1 MISRRLFSLCQS
13 NSVVGVVSSKF
24 PYRSHGDFPFV
35 NYQHPVIS
43 TEDGIKKSTEF
54 YEMMDKRR
62 TIRDFA
68 DKEVPVEII
77 ENCIKTAGTSP
88 SGAHKQPWTFVV
100 VTDLAT
106 KQKIREATEHV
117 EKANYG
123 VGVKRARMGPQWLKD
138 LEPIGTGW
146 EKEHVTEAPAVI
158 VVFKKMYSINDGKK
172 KGNYYQ
178 SESIGIASGFLIAAL
193 HNAGLCTLTHTP
205 TPMGY
210 LRDLLGRPKWEK
222 PVLLMP
228 VGYQREDATVP
239 DFGRKPLEEIMILNP
254 EMQEASLTAK

>member
-1 MISRRLFSLCQS
+1 MGGIK
-13 NSVVGVVSSKF
+13 N
-24 PYRSHGDFPFV
+24 
-35 NYQHPVIS
+35 S
-43 TEDGIKKSTEF
+43 TE
-54 YEMMDKRR
+54 YYNMMNKRR

-68 DKEVPVEII
+68 DKEVPIEII
-77 ENCIKTAGTSP
+77 ENCIKTAGTAP

-100 VTDLAT
+100 VTDMAI
-106 KQKIREATEHV
+106 KKKIRKATEYI

-123 VGVKRARMGPQWLKD
+123 VGVKKARMGPQWLKD

-146 EKEHVTEAPAVI
+146 EKAHVTEAPAVI
-158 VVFKKMYSINDGKK
+158 VVFKQMYTIDEKGKR

-210 LRDLLGRPKWEK
+210 LRDLLGRPKSEK
-222 PVLLMP
+222 PILLMP
-228 VGYQREDATVP
+228 VGYPQEDAMVP
-239 DFGRKPLEEIMILNP
+239 DFGRKKLEEIMIMNP
-254 EMQEASLTAK
+254 EMQEAKLDAK